1 MSGLA
6 VNWLT
11 YDESLALGWTLLH
24 FCWQGA
30 IVALMF
36 ACADR
41 MTLRASSG
49 IRYALA
55 LGALALMPATV
66 MTTFAIEMRD
76 MAPSRAVENGG
87 QAMQVTFMPPL
98 QPSINHS
105 SPVTLVDGAQSP
117 EGWLASHTR
126 LLLPWIPWI
135 DGIWMLGILLLAV
148 RAAGG
153 WWHLEKLRRTA
164 CGVVP
169 DDVKASLL
177 HVCKRVNVGSEIILR
192 VSDRVISPMVMGVWQ
207 STVILPVSAILH
219 LSREELEAVLAHE
232 LGHIRRWDYACN
244 LLQTALETLLFFHPA
259 VWWISGIV
267 RDRREVCCDE
277 IAVKSCSDPVV
288 YAQTLLRLEE
298 EKARGLELAVAFK
311 GRGGVLLGRIEKV
324 LGGVEPMEHR
334 ITGGVRLAAVSVVMF
349 GLLFGP
355 KIREAI
361 AASQPTP
368 DRIVAIKPAASSI
381 IVDPNF
387 DPTMQQGASADK
399 FQTRRAVMQ
408 VGGQASKPAGVQ
420 KAVEVSSLRAGGGR
434 SSELTMMQAE
444 AKTETRSESKGISYI
459 DGMRDAGYPL
469 DLNNDLNT
477 LISLKSLGV
486 TPEYAKA
493 MGALGFG
500 KPSVHELLS
509 LKALGVTPEYVA
521 ELKQSGLGAK
531 DFHEVTTEK
540 ALGITPEY
548 AAAMKKTDFGDLNL
562 RDLISLKAQGV
573 TPEYV
578 GWLKQQFPKITMDE
592 LRRAAVFHLDDK
604 FLAQAKSHGFDG
616 KDLDK
621 LLRLKMSGLLDEE

>member
-1 MSGLA
+1 MSGFA

-11 YDESLALGWTLLH
+11 YNESLALGWTLLH

-30 IVALMF
+30 IVALIF

-66 MTTFAIEMRD
+66 MTTFATEMRD
-76 MAPSRAVENGG
+76 MAPSRGAENGG
-87 QAMQVTFMPPL
+87 QAMPVTFMPPL
-98 QPSINHS
+98 QPSIDHPF
-105 SPVTLVDGAQSP
+105 PVTLVAGAQGP
-117 EGWLASHTR
+117 ESWLASHTR

-177 HVCKRVNVGSEIILR
+177 RVCKRVNVGSEIILR

-232 LGHIRRWDYACN
+232 LGHVRRWDYACN

-311 GRGGVLLGRIEKV
+311 GRRGSLLGRVEKV

-334 ITGGVRLAAVSVVMF
+334 MAGSVRLTVVCAVLL

-361 AASQPTP
+361 AASQPTA
-368 DRIVAIKPAASSI
+368 VQTMAIKPAVSPI
-381 IVDPNF
+381 IVDPNI
-387 DPTMQQGASADK
+387 DPTAQQSVSVDK
-399 FQTRRAVMQ
+399 LQTRRAAAQ
-408 VGGQASKPAGVQ
+408 VEEQASEPAGIG
-420 KAVEVSSLRAGGGR
+420 KAVGISSLKASG
-434 SSELTMMQAE
+434 SSAPELSMMQAE
-444 AKTETRSESKGISYI
+444 AKAETKTESKGISYI

-500 KPSVHELLS
+500 KPSVHELIS

-521 ELKQSGLGAK
+521 ELKQSGLGPK

-548 AAAMKKTDFGDLNL
+548 AAAIKKTDFGDLSL
-562 RDLISLKAQGV
+562 QDLISLKAQGV
-573 TPEYV
+573 TPEYI
-578 GWLKQQFPKITMDE
+578 GWLKQQFPKITIDE